1 MFLNRLRIIFQR
13 MERLW
18 RAGINSWNGLIAV
31 TRSEAAF
38 RQELVMLAAA
48 IPLAFLITGQA
59 AMRLL
64 LIGSVVVVLI
74 VELLNTAFEKLSNRI
89 TEQPDPAI
97 REVKDI
103 GSAAVGIAL
112 LLAATIWLWTLVTR
126 LFS

>member
-1 MFLNRLRIIFQR
+1 MD
-13 MERLW
+13 RLW
-18 RAGINSWNGLIAV
+18 RAGINSLNGLIAV

-38 RQELVMLAAA
+38 RQELVLLAAA
-48 IPLAFLITGQA
+48 IPLAFLLAGDA
-59 AMRLL
+59 ATRLL

-89 TEQPDPAI
+89 TRRKDPAI

-112 LLAATIWLWTLVTR
+112 LLAAAIWLSTLIGR
-126 LFS
+126 FWL